1 MLSPV
6 PGRRDLVRSEAS
18 CRDEKRSGLHVLA
31 QGRSLKTRILD
42 PGAERGVPG
51 VLLFFGGRSVDRR
64 ERGPCRRSVPMPAH
78 VLPDLRELGF
88 FERLRLDLL
97 EEVFPDLPHLLMGP
111 GARLSEQ
118 LGGFLIDM
126 LRLAERAAFDEGLEE
141 GQKSEEGVLVQLF
154 FGVPADHLTKRLLR
168 FASTTQRIQEERL
181 QVRHLQLCA
190 SSPEQLVGGTRR
202 DEASEC
208 L

>member
-42 PGAERGVPG
+42 PGAERGVPGVLWFLGGWSGGRRAPGRVRPVRPRGAARGAERGVPG

-97 EEVFPDLPHLLMGP
+97 E
-111 GARLSEQ
+111 
-118 LGGFLIDM
+118 
-126 LRLAERAAFDEGLEE
+126 AAC
-141 GQKSEEGVLVQLF
+141 Q
-154 FGVPADHLTKRLLR
+154 
-168 FASTTQRIQEERL
+168 
-181 QVRHLQLCA
+181 
-190 SSPEQLVGGTRR
+190 
-202 DEASEC
+202 
-208 L
+208 